1 MNRTKT
7 ITLTIGSMAAGA
19 IIATGLTGVA
29 LAADT
34 TPSPTS
40 SSTTAPD
47 AAGSATDGLR
57 RGPGGPGGMRGDHGP
72 GGELLHS
79 ESVVKA
85 ADGTITTEQRIR
97 GTVTAVSASSITVK
111 AEDGV
116 SRTFVVSATTEV
128 HTGLMTRGHGAD
140 DAGGTTTAAADTIA
154 DVKVD
159 DVAMVE
165 GTVSG
170 STATATRIHA
180 MTAAEAAQMEQE
192 RATMEAERGQGGRGM
207 APHAHDAQGN
217 DIAATGASATGTSTT
232 SAA

>member
-40 SSTTAPD
+40 SSTAPD

-79 ESVVKA
+79 ESVVKS

-116 SRTFVVSATTEV
+116 SRTFAVAATTEV
-128 HTGLMTRGHGAD
+128 HTGVMTRDHGTD
-140 DAGGTTTAAADTIA
+140 GTTTAAADTIA